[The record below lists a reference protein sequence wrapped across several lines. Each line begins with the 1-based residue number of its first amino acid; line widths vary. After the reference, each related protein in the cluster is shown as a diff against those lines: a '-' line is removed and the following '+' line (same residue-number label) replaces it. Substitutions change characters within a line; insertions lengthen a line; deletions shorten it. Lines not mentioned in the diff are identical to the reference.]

1 LSLRVR
7 GALAAGAPTAA
18 TPAPS
23 LVFAVAVAVSF
34 ATGASTCVGFPPGF
48 ATGASTCVGFPPGFG
63 TPAATSA
70 AGFAA
75 LLCDDLSIEANDD
88 SICRRKI
95 LGNTIIATN
104 ASTAAKTGTT

>member
-1 LSLRVR
+1 V
-7 GALAAGAPTAA
+7 APTGA
-18 TPAPS
+18 TPASP
-23 LVFAVAVAVSF
+23 LVSAVTVSVSF
-34 ATGASTCVGFPPGF
+34 ATGFAAGGASTCVGL
-48 ATGASTCVGFPPGFG
+48 STGFG

-75 LLCDDLSIEANDD
+75 LLSDDLSIEAKDV